1 MMTRDSHAWWFVM
14 GGALIVAISSRM
26 DLIDPLLPA
35 QHTRLVHA
43 VVELLAYLVG
53 VGAGVARMSPLAI
66 SHEGRA
72 QAIQKNADRSDE
84 AQVSA
89 NIAAVAA
96 DQAAKASTIAAEA
109 SQAAAEQST
118 KASGIQDK

>member
-14 GGALIVAISSRM
+14 GGALIVAVSSRM
-26 DLIDPLLPA
+26 DLIDPLLPQA
-35 QHTRLVHA
+35 YHKPAHA
-43 VVELLAYLVG
+43 IIELLAYLIG

-72 QAIQKNADRSDE
+72 EAIQRNADRSDK
-84 AQVSA
+84 ALVSA
-89 NIAAVAA
+89 SIASEAA
-96 DQAAKASTIAAEA
+96 DQAAKASTLAAEA
-109 SQAAAEQST
+109 SQIAATEST